1 MSKIKRKI
9 KLPKYQY
16 SKTYITTYPKETRSN
31 VASQEAIFALYGTLA
46 ESGPVEASIIS
57 NFTLKIINE
66 KYKSCITCII
76 RRPDEFRTKFVYKT
90 SNDRKFKIVKWR
102 KRNKERI

>member
-1 MSKIKRKI
+1 MNKIKRKV

-31 VASQEAIFALYGTLA
+31 VAGQEAIFALYGTLA

-57 NFTLKIINE
+57 NFTLKIIDE
-66 KYKSCITCII
+66 TCISCII

-90 SNDRKFKIVKWR
+90 SNDRKFKIVKW
-102 KRNKERI
+102 NKERI

>member
-1 MSKIKRKI
+1 MSKIKRKV

-31 VASQEAIFALYGTLA
+31 VAGQEAIFALYGTLA

-57 NFTLKIINE
+57 NFTLKIIHGT
-66 KYKSCITCII
+66 CITCII
-76 RRPDEFRTKFVYKT
+76 LRPDEFRTKFVYKT
-90 SNDRKFKIVKWR
+90 SNGRKFKIVEWR

>member
-1 MSKIKRKI
+1 MSKIKRKV

-16 SKTYITTYPKETRSN
+16 YKTYITTYPKETRSN
-31 VASQEAIFALYGTLA
+31 VAGQEAIFALYGTLA

-57 NFTLKIINE
+57 NFTLKIIDE
-66 KYKSCITCII
+66 TSITCII

-90 SNDRKFKIVKWR
+90 SNDRKFKIIKW
-102 KRNKERI
+102 NKERI

>member
-1 MSKIKRKI
+1 MSKIKRKV

-31 VASQEAIFALYGTLA
+31 VAGQEAIFDLYGTLA

-57 NFTLKIINE
+57 NFTLKIITGE
-66 KYKSCITCII
+66 TCITCII

-90 SNDRKFKIVKWR
+90 SNDRKFKIIKW
-102 KRNKERI
+102 NKERI